1 MANPESTGKRTPW
14 LVIVLLIL
22 LCSAGSA
29 AGAYFLLGSGKLDNL
44 LGSSAEAGTAAAPV
58 KSPTPLFV
66 PISPFTVNLQGS
78 PGEQRLLYIGL
89 ALKVGNAATEALL
102 KEHMPEVRSRL
113 LMLMA
118 SQKAEELVTPAGKE
132 ALTAQILGLFNAP
145 LTTPQAPLA
154 IDGVLFSDFIVQ

>member
-1 MANPESTGKRTPW
+1 MANPESTGKSTPW

-22 LCSAGSA
+22 LCSGGSA
-29 AGAYFLLGSGKLDNL
+29 AGIYFLMGSGKLSGL
-44 LGSSAEAGTAAAPV
+44 TGGAEAAPSEPV

-66 PISPFTVNLQGS
+66 PISPFTVNLQGE

-89 ALKVGNAATEALL
+89 SLKVGDQATETLL

-118 SQKAEELVTPAGKE
+118 SQKASELITPAGKD
-132 ALTAQILGLFNAP
+132 ALTAQILGLFGTP
-145 LTTPQAPLA
+145 LTSPQPPLA

>member
-1 MANPESTGKRTPW
+1 MANTESTGKSTPW

-22 LCSAGSA
+22 LFSGGSA
-29 AGAYFLLGSGKLDNL
+29 AGVYFLVSSGKLGNL
-44 LGSSAEAGTAAAPV
+44 TASAAEAPSAPV
-58 KSPTPLFV
+58 KAPTPLFV
-66 PISPFTVNLQGS
+66 PISPFTVNLQGE

-89 ALKVGNAATEALL
+89 SLKVGDQATETLL

-118 SQKAEELVTPAGKE
+118 SQKASELVTPAGKD
-132 ALTAQILGLFNAP
+132 ALTAQILGLFNTP
-145 LTTPQAPLA
+145 LTSPQPPLA